1 MREQRVQRRQVP
13 GLKAAARRPQEF
25 TESAAEHRWEHRIA
39 GTRRGQFDGRGG
51 GRRGGYGTEPG
62 ERESSTTSWDMAA
75 GVKAFDLLV
84 GVVLVVRCAELYAAE
99 TAARS
104 HGKEPLF
111 RTRAH
116 IRTHT

>member
-25 TESAAEHRWEHRIA
+25 TRSPRRSTGGSIASQAPSAGSLTAEEEEDT
-39 GTRRGQFDGRGG
+39 GPSQG
-51 GRRGGYGTEPG
+51 
-62 ERESSTTSWDMAA
+62 RESSATSWDMAA
-75 GVKAFDLLV
+75 GVKAFDLLL

-111 RTRAH
+111 HTRAH
-116 IRTHT
+116 IHTHT